1 MCNVGKID
9 KIIRT
14 VIALAL
20 FAAAFLT
27 PYWWLSLFGIVALLT
42 AIFGF
47 CPLYALLGMNS
58 GCENKENKE
67 I

>member
-9 KIIRT
+9 KVVRLL
-14 VIALAL
+14 IALAL

-27 PYWWLSLFGIVALLT
+27 PYWWLAIIGGVAALT

-47 CPLYALLGMNS
+47 CPLYAILGLNS
-58 GCENKENKE
+58 GCEKKES
-67 I
+67 